1 MQARIRYDLEYLRR
15 WTPLLDIKIILQT
28 AVMLL
33 GDRKAY

>member
-28 AVMLL
+28 TVMLL